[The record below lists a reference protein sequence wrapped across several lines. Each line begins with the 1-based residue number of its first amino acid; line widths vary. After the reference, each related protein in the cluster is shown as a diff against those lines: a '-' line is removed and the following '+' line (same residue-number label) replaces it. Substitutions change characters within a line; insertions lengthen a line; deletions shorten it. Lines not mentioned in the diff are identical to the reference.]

1 MRQLRK
7 SKVGVDSIAV
17 QEFEDADAD
26 QSGELSV
33 VEIFCLLPQVE
44 KRFKMDLRSLADGEE
59 ESDSGKC
66 LLLGAVENFWKLQF
80 RQHCLNFA
88 IWIQTHGYSKTGQKV
103 LVHTCHTIISPS
115 LLVFNICCMV

>member
-44 KRFKMDLRSLADGEE
+44 KRFKMDLRSLAENEE
-59 ESDSGKC
+59 ESDSGKW
-66 LLLGAVENFWKLQF
+66 N
-80 RQHCLNFA
+80 
-88 IWIQTHGYSKTGQKV
+88 
-103 LVHTCHTIISPS
+103 
-115 LLVFNICCMV
+115 VFVPFLYECDNCDNQMKFC

>member
-44 KRFKMDLRSLADGEE
+44 KRFKMDLRSLAENEE
-59 ESDSGKC
+59 ESDSGKWNVC
-66 LLLGAVENFWKLQF
+66 GPFL
-80 RQHCLNFA
+80 
-88 IWIQTHGYSKTGQKV
+88 
-103 LVHTCHTIISPS
+103 
-115 LLVFNICCMV
+115 